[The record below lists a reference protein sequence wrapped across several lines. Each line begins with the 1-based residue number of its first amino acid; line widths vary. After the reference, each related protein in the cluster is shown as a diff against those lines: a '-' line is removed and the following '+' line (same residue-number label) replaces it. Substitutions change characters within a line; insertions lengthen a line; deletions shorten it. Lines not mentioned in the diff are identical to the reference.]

1 MSRISAQN
9 LIVLNI
15 NREIDAQ
22 NKLHSSV
29 SSGKKQVHGK
39 DSSQVSLVAKNN
51 QVLKNLRAAKGN
63 IQNSLSF
70 LQTQD
75 AALITIGNIIDRCA
89 ELKAS
94 HLSSFLNNNQK
105 ENYDKEFKELQLELR
120 DIREYKFNGV
130 SLFAL
135 EEDPT
140 LVSDAVDPND
150 LESSPNQLSEKVLI
164 KRTGIFDEFGATT
177 SIPVEA
183 GQSGGTGGPN
193 EFVENISLK
202 NFSGRL
208 KLIQWPMTA
217 PDLYTVYHGGVKIY
231 EQAYGFPP
239 LFGGQNTLTMQNGS
253 THTVTANQNG
263 GDMSKHSSDGNID
276 YIEFGKGA
284 DSGNQS
290 SSMQIIINESG
301 QLGLSTRWDMGY
313 EIEYDP
319 IEIELG
325 DPQNIWSL
333 GDFKLEDLEGFI
345 EVVSTARAENGASAK
360 ALEVLNE
367 RFEESIIELEKH
379 GSNVEDLNI
388 AQAMADLRK
397 SEALLSL
404 NMKFIH
410 NAAAMDHLL
419 IDDFLLPE

>member
-1 MSRISAQN
+1 MSGISAQN
-9 LIVLNI
+9 LIVSNL

-22 NKLHSSV
+22 KKLHTSV

-39 DSSQVSLVAKNN
+39 DSSQVSLVAKND
-51 QVLKNLRAAKGN
+51 QVLKNLRTAKGN

-75 AALITIGNIIDRCA
+75 AALVTIGKIIDRCA

-94 HLSSFLNNNQK
+94 HLSPFLTDNQK
-105 ENYDKEFKELQLELR
+105 ENYDKEFRELQLELR

-150 LESSPNQLSEKVLI
+150 LESSPSQLSETVLI

-183 GQSGGTGGPN
+183 GSSNATGGPN
-193 EFVENISLK
+193 EYREPIQLK
-202 NFSGRL
+202 NYSG
-208 KLIQWPMTA
+208 KFTFWQWPVGI
-217 PDLYTVYHGGVKIY
+217 PDNFRVY
-231 EQAYGFPP
+231 Q
-239 LFGGQNTLTMQNGS
+239 GS
-253 THTVTANQNG
+253 TMIHDKTYGNFGETELMNDGRTITPSAHTPATTGEYNKNK
-263 GDMSKHSSDGNID
+263 DI
-276 YIEFGKGA
+276 IPFGR
-284 DSGNQS
+284 SGNT
-290 SSMQIIINESG
+290 SMTLELVMNESG
-301 QLGLSTRWDMGY
+301 FASGFGTVWSMAY

-319 IEIELG
+319 VEIDLG
-325 DPQNIWSL
+325 DPQNVWSL

-345 EVVSTARAENGASAK
+345 EVVSTARAQNGASAK

-379 GSNVEDLNI
+379 GSNIEDLNI
-388 AQAMADLRK
+388 AQAMGDLRK

-410 NAAAMDHLL
+410 NAAAMDHFL

>member
-9 LIVLNI
+9 LIVSNI

-94 HLSSFLNNNQK
+94 HLSSFLTNNQK

-183 GQSGGTGGPN
+183 GQSNATGGPEEDRIVIKLSN
-193 EFVENISLK
+193 YAGKITWKQNPYSVTDHFKIIHGSEVVHEKVYGISDNGFGSGNQWVE
-202 NFSGRL
+202 
-208 KLIQWPMTA
+208 
-217 PDLYTVYHGGVKIY
+217 LYDSAAQTSTRQLQVT
-231 EQAYGFPP
+231 PP
-239 LFGGQNTLTMQNGS
+239 AIAGER
-253 THTVTANQNG
+253 
-263 GDMSKHSSDGNID
+263 ID
-276 YIEFGKGA
+276 VIEFGRNGNKSTTMQLIVNEFGQTG
-284 DSGNQS
+284 SGT
-290 SSMQIIINESG
+290 G
-301 QLGLSTRWDMGY
+301 WDASY

-345 EVVSTARAENGASAK
+345 EVVSTARAQNGASAK

-379 GSNVEDLNI
+379 GSNIEDLNI